1 MHRSMWYYQSRKD
14 DRDIIDKLNVLAE
27 QYPTRGFD
35 DYYSKIRNEGIGWN
49 RKRVLRVYRQLGLKM
64 RRKRKRRLPSR
75 TKNPLSTPLL
85 INHTWSMDFMSD
97 SLSYGRKIRV
107 LNVIDDYNRE
117 ALAVEADF
125 SFPSE
130 KLIKTLNEVIFWRG
144 KPERIRVDNGP
155 EFISKLFMDWSERN
169 QIKILFTQ
177 PGKPMQNGYV
187 ERFNRL
193 YREDVLDAYLFEDMH
208 QLRDLSYHWM
218 EDYNQNH
225 PHDALGKMSPWKYAS
240 NFCIGGSPNTKSNNN
255 QKMSKLE
262 LSEKG

>member
-14 DRDIIDKLNVLAE
+14 DREVVDKLNVLAN

-35 DYYSKIRNEGIGWN
+35 DYYGKIRNEGIRWN
-49 RKRVLRVYRQLGLKM
+49 RKRVLRIYRQMGLKM
-64 RRKRKRRLPSR
+64 RRKRKRHLPSR
-75 TKNPLSTPLL
+75 IKRPLL
-85 INHTWSMDFMSD
+85 VPEQINHTWSMDFMSD
-97 SLSYGRKIRV
+97 SLIYGRKVRI
-107 LNVIDDYNRE
+107 LNLIDDYNRE

-155 EFISKLFMDWSERN
+155 EFISKLFMEWGENN
-169 QIKILFTQ
+169 QIEIMHTQ
-177 PGKPMQNGYV
+177 PGKPMQNGYI

-193 YREDVLDAYLFEDMH
+193 YREDILDAYLFEDMH
-208 QLRDLSYHWM
+208 QLRNLSYDWM

-225 PHDALGKMSPWKYAS
+225 PHDALGKMSPWNYAR
-240 NFCIGGSPNTKSNNN
+240 NFIIGGSPNNKTTINKNV
-255 QKMSKLE
+255 
-262 LSEKG
+262 